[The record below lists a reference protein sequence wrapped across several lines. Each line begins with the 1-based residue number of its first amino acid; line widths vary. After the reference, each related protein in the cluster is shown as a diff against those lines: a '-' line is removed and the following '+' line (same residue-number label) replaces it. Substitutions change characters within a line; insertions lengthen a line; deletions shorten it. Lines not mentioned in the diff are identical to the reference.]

1 MHARA
6 LRSLAGM
13 SVVAIAVA
21 CAAASA
27 GGATRSVACAPAAAH
42 AARAHSAAGAS
53 GIHSYDD
60 HIEDVV
66 SAPDICAANI
76 VTNDNLGAI
85 TIGLHIHDRSG
96 FRAGDGY
103 SIFFDTDSNAATGS
117 LAATGE
123 PAGAEYEVE
132 LVSGSSSLR
141 RWSGT
146 SFELV
151 PAQVPIPT
159 LWLEGY
165 GPALEISQSDL
176 GGAQSFRFVYVT
188 SNGTDL
194 DFAPDADAWSYA
206 LSALELTA
214 GPLAVGPARAGKPL
228 VASMSVERSDFEI
241 PLDEGA
247 IKCAAK
253 LGGKAVAG
261 RGVFVAERVACAW
274 RLPKNTR
281 GKRFTGSVQVT
292 FQGVT
297 VKRAF
302 SVRVR

>member
-6 LRSLAGM
+6 LKSLAGM
-13 SVVAIAVA
+13 SVLAIAVA

-27 GGATRSVACAPAAAH
+27 DGATRSVDCAPAAAQAARGH
-42 AARAHSAAGAS
+42 SAARAS
-53 GIHSYDD
+53 GINSYDD
-60 HIEDVV
+60 FIEDVV

-85 TIGLHIHDRSG
+85 TIGLHIHDRSA

-103 SIFFDTDSNAATGS
+103 SIFFDTDSNSGTGS

-132 LVSGSSSLR
+132 LVSGNSSLR
-141 RWSGT
+141 RWNGT
-146 SFELV
+146 SFELF

-165 GPALEISQSDL
+165 GPVLEISQSDL
-176 GGAQSFRFVYVT
+176 GGAQSFRFIYVT

-194 DFAPDADAWSYA
+194 DFAPDADAWSYT

-214 GPLAVGPARAGKPL
+214 GPLAIGPARAGKPL

-241 PLDEGA
+241 PLEEGA

-253 LGGKAVAG
+253 LSGTALAG
-261 RGVFVAERVACAW
+261 RGAFAAERVACTW
-274 RLPKNTR
+274 RLPRNAR
-281 GKRFTGSVQVT
+281 GKRLVGSVQIA
-292 FQGVT
+292 FQGVIA
-297 VKRAF
+297 KRAF
-302 SVRVR
+302 SIRVR